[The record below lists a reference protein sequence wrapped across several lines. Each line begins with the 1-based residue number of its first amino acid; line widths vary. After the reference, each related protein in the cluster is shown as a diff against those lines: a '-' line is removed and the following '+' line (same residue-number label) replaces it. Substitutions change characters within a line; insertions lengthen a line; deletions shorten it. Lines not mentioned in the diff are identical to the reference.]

1 MLLLQMQ
8 TWIVSCFQ
16 AKWQA
21 INRTRSSWVSEHD
34 LASKVIFPDCCTCR
48 SKLSGSFRLLPTGAL
63 G

>member
-8 TWIVSCFQ
+8 TWIVSYFK

-34 LASKVIFPDCCTCR
+34 LASKVIFPDCCTCPGVICVR
-48 SKLSGSFRLLPTGAL
+48 NSVPL
-63 G
+63 